1 MLWGGQN
8 RKTLTQV
15 ESDWQK
21 GNLITHH
28 KRNTTAVVI
37 YDLKV
42 GNIFKAKL
50 RQKDLNCYFISYWQ
64 SATINIFLS
73 FLVTYHSLLFLVSFC
88 LSVFL
93 IYFVIVWSFLVI
105 LMHSLILH
113 YGWRQPLSVNEKVTI
128 FLAFLSLTCVAKGKC
143 QPGYFMVRQLHFW
156 DPLRWYKMCFE
167 FQRIKFQ
174 WKNGSK
180 FSHLLMVRA
189 EGAEPPLPPLWSAW
203 P

>member
-1 MLWGGQN
+1 MSDTPFTYTQVLYIPRVHVFHFLLPWDLSLIPRKWRMAQFMLWGGQN

-42 GNIFKAKL
+42 GNISKAKL
-50 RQKDLNCYFISYWQ
+50 RQKDVNCYFISYWQ

-88 LSVFL
+88 LFVFL

-113 YGWRQPLSVNEKVTI
+113 YGWRQPLSVNEKNHNI
-128 FLAFLSLTCVAKGKC
+128 FGFFVLDMRC
-143 QPGYFMVRQLHFW
+143 
-156 DPLRWYKMCFE
+156 
-167 FQRIKFQ
+167 
-174 WKNGSK
+174 
-180 FSHLLMVRA
+180 
-189 EGAEPPLPPLWSAW
+189 
-203 P
+203 